1 MSKNTEMENI
11 DKQAPEGA
19 ENLTEQENDHIAD
32 DTAELAEETGVLLQ
46 QIEKLQQE
54 VKDHQ
59 DRLLRTVADM
69 DNLRRRTAREK
80 EEIRKLGTG
89 TLMED
94 LLPALDNLQIG
105 LTAAGKHPEAG
116 EVCKGFEVVANQL
129 SQILE
134 GHGLQRIDPEVG
146 EAFDPNRHEAV
157 AHQPSE
163 EVPDDSILSVMR
175 VGYALNE
182 RLLRPASVVVSS
194 GTPEGGN

>member
-1 MSKNTEMENI
+1 MSKNTEMDNI
-11 DKQAPEGA
+11 DKQATEGV
-19 ENLTEQENDHIAD
+19 ENLAGQEGDQCAD
-32 DTAELAEETGVLLQ
+32 TVELTGETGILLQ

-54 VKDHQ
+54 AKEHQ
-59 DRLLRTVADM
+59 ERLLRTLADM

-89 TLMED
+89 ALMED

-105 LTAAGKHPEAG
+105 LTAAGKHPEAA
-116 EVCKGFEVVANQL
+116 EVCRGFEVIANQL

-134 GHGLQRIDPEVG
+134 SHGLQRVDPEKG
-146 EAFDPNRHEAV
+146 EVFDPNCHEAV

-163 EVPDDSILSVMR
+163 EVPDDTVISVMR
-175 VGYALNE
+175 VGYVLNE

-194 GTPEGGN
+194 GSEAGN